1 MLAVLT
7 VTADDVV
14 AAVAGSRGPASLRRA
29 LVGFRVPDVVV
40 LDVEEIGAP
49 ELTAAV
55 ADALPDARL
64 LVVAPGEDDELGL
77 ACLRAGADGFLA
89 RDESRDGLMTA
100 LAAVRATRTEGR
112 AGAFP
117 RAFDSVLQD
126 RPRAPSGLTLTP
138 AQERILDLMTTGATN
153 RAIAARVG
161 RSEKAVKNEATAIYA
176 AMDVAN
182 RTEAVAT
189 WSRIRDVPA

>member
-40 LDVEEIGAP
+40 LDVEDVGAP

-64 LVVAPGEDDELGL
+64 LVVAPGEDAELGL
-77 ACLRAGADGFLA
+77 ACLRAGAAGFLA
-89 RDESRDGLMTA
+89 RDESRDGLLTA
-100 LAAVRATRTEGR
+100 LASVRATRGEGR
-112 AGAFP
+112 ARAVPGAFDP
-117 RAFDSVLQD
+117 VLHD
-126 RPRAPSGLTLTP
+126 RPRAASDGTLTP

-161 RSEKAVKNEATAIYA
+161 RSEKAVKNEATTIYA
-176 AMDVAN
+176 TLDVAN